1 MKLIILDPRR
11 GTSRTLPLPRRWY
24 LLLAGLL
31 VALPLSGAV
40 GGYLYSRATL
50 EDPLLTGEVGRET
63 LGRWRDHLAA
73 QKELVSRAR
82 ESAEA
87 RLKALTIRMAE
98 IQARVLRLDA
108 LGERLARKAHV
119 GNEGFDF
126 SEAPAVGGPVEAVSA
141 QQALPFGQQDFQ
153 SALDDLM
160 RHLDAREAELKVL
173 EGLVIEGR
181 LREENF
187 LARNPVRTGYL
198 SSTFGNRIDPFHGT
212 VAFHKGIDYAGPPG
226 SEVVATGAGIVLY
239 ADRHPAYGLM
249 VEISH
254 GEDISTLYAHAE
266 TLLVKAGD
274 LVQEGQAV
282 ATLGSTGRSTGPHVH
297 YEVRVAGVPVN
308 PSRYVN
314 GSLARNP

>member
-24 LLLAGLL
+24 LLLAGILL
-31 VALPLSGAV
+31 ALPLAGAA
-40 GGYLYSRATL
+40 GGYLYSRTVL
-50 EDPLLTGEVGRET
+50 DDPQRAAEHGRES
-63 LGRWRDHLAA
+63 LQYWRDHLAA
-73 QKELVSRAR
+73 QKEMVSKAR
-82 ESAEA
+82 DSAEA
-87 RLKALTIRMAE
+87 RLKALTIRIAE

-108 LGERLARKAHV
+108 LGERLARKAHL
-119 GNEGFDF
+119 GHEGFDF
-126 SEAPAVGGPVEAVSA
+126 ADPPAVGGPAEALSVQPVMPFA
-141 QQALPFGQQDFQ
+141 QPDFV
-153 SALDDLM
+153 SALDELM
-160 RHLDAREAELKVL
+160 AHLDAREAELRVL

-198 SSTFGNRIDPFHGT
+198 SSTFGKRIDPFHGT
-212 VAFHKGIDYAGPPG
+212 VAFHQGVDYAGSSG
-226 SEVVATGAGIVLY
+226 SDVVATGAGIVLF

-249 VEISH
+249 VEINH
-254 GEDISTLYAHAE
+254 GEGISTLYAHAE
-266 TLLVKAGD
+266 KLLVKPGD

-297 YEVRVAGVPVN
+297 YEVRVEGVPVN

-314 GSLARNP
+314 GALARSP